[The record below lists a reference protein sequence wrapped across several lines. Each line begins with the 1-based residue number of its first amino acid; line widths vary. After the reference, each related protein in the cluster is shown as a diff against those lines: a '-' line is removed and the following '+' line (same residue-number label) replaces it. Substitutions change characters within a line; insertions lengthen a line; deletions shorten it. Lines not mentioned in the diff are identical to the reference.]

1 MGLAAQLGRRGRIIS
16 VTLVGDAASAH
27 LNWDLEPDKSG
38 GFLDFHSLLRL
49 RIDGVWK
56 ITDKTATRSSR

>member
-49 RIDGVWK
+49 RIDGV
-56 ITDKTATRSSR
+56 